1 MESDQGS
8 AADRGL
14 WVDRDSEVD
23 FRDFVLAGYQR
34 LTRTAYLLC
43 GDRHEAEDLVQTAL
57 ARAALAWHRL
67 DAAPDAY
74 VRKILL
80 NVFRSSRSR
89 RWRQEIPVDAVPDRG
104 LADAASTMDDRDL
117 LRRAL
122 AALPPRQ
129 RAAVVLRFYEDLS
142 EHQAAAVLGCS
153 LGTVKSLT
161 SRGLQRLRRALPAEE
176 THKQPAEVDR

>member
-1 MESDQGS
+1 
-8 AADRGL
+8 
-14 WVDRDSEVD
+14 
-23 FRDFVLAGYQR
+23 
-34 LTRTAYLLC
+34 
-43 GDRHEAEDLVQTAL
+43 
-57 ARAALAWHRL
+57 
-67 DAAPDAY
+67 
-74 VRKILL
+74 
-80 NVFRSSRSR
+80 
-89 RWRQEIPVDAVPDRG
+89 AVPDCG
-104 LADAASTMDDRDL
+104 LADSASTMDDRDL

-161 SRGLQRLRRALPAEE
+161 SRGLQRLRRDLPVEE